1 MRPEKLRPK
10 RSGVRRVERILQ
22 DELGWLRGFRT
33 ADGRWCTVP
42 PAAPSRTIDLD
53 DGTLRTTRA
62 RVVSLRNEFPRA
74 LPKVVG
80 DAEAWCAAT
89 FDLLRALDGI
99 RQGRRIELLAPTLA
113 PEPSG
118 DDPLRD
124 VHDALVW
131 SHVLQPRA
139 ARAHWKWVLNH
150 RTLLTRSR
158 ERVPDDDPVWILRL
172 AQWAR
177 ELGRKHATTVAA
189 LLADPGRMPW
199 RPDEAREFLDSVFQA
214 EALQRDPDTVAC
226 PRGRRTVPDVR
237 RVLDRMAAVPRRSRK
252 QLLRLLA
259 VLTPEDGTDD
269 DTIGPWAEAL
279 RWRAARTR
287 RYRDRM
293 DCEPEPPG
301 AEAEAEALDALRER
315 AERFPNPV
323 LTNLE
328 QHFEALGT
336 TEFEALLEPMTRTLS
351 AVPSTAGFR
360 WTLFAAFVG
369 VFRSS
374 WLPDPVRLGETWI
387 RALPDLW
394 QRWMAASGGRTPGW
408 QPWWDAYLGDSD
420 DEGPEDW
427 VSYLDEVSTLES
439 CLELLRAQDRLP
451 PEEDFGRIE
460 CYARFVPRS
469 ILTEVYASGSS
480 RECDWL
486 GRKTGAVA
494 AVLLGENARS
504 WRALLRAPCPDDEA
518 AAVALL
524 RALHGTV
531 DGSTFHERA
540 IPALAEATDREV
552 EHAAALARLVGT
564 THARVEAHQAPPV
577 DLGVALPD
585 RLRRAADTLAAWE
598 PQAARTVRRILR
610 KDRPDPAELRRRIEA
625 LEARAPLN
633 EAQRRRVERL
643 RHHLEHPPPIS
654 EARVDNLVARFE
666 RATCRAFLR
675 RWIDD
680 RRAATQARL
689 ERWLGRSAD
698 WFDDVDVLV
707 GIAGTRSLESPAR
720 DLAWRILTVRTG
732 EPPWDLRDE
741 DGNRR
746 FMCEAAARGVHVEP
760 WVDRAPVRVVD
771 GGSRGTL
778 RVTIERDPLELLH
791 MGRWFDTCLGPSESN
806 YFSVFANIA
815 DVNKQVVYARDGRG
829 RVVGRVLVALTRSFG
844 LLSFHPYA
852 HDDRVRVVVREYVM
866 ALAEAL
872 DVPVVDRGEVESLVA
887 RSWYD
892 DGPEFPCEPHPVFDD
907 DSDFRRALAET
918 DDPRDL
924 IERVLGPEPRPE
936 DLARVLE
943 LPESEKRP
951 EIAVAVADFPPDR
964 MFLGPLALQLLEAG
978 HVERAARLRDPLVS
992 HLRES
997 GRTGYADQSR
1007 AWTALGRI
1015 DPYRALRLL
1024 RELERR
1030 RPDPE
1035 DYETYSSV
1043 WIQVR
1048 LLRRLG
1054 RHRKAVRVIEQAA
1067 AAGVLDDD
1075 DVDQIR
1081 RAACPS
1087 PGSSSSTPA
1096 HRP

>member
-10 RSGVRRVERILQ
+10 RSAVRRVERILR
-22 DELGWLRGFRT
+22 DELGWLRGFPT

-42 PAAPSRTIDLD
+42 PAAPSGTIDLD
-53 DGTLRTTRA
+53 DGTLHATRA
-62 RVVSLRNEFPRA
+62 RVVSLHNEFPRA
-74 LPKVVG
+74 LPEVVD
-80 DAEAWCAAT
+80 DADAWCTAT
-89 FDLLRALDGI
+89 FDLLTAIDGI
-99 RQGRRIELLAPTLA
+99 RRGRRIERPVPPLA
-113 PEPSG
+113 PELPA

-131 SHVLQPRA
+131 SHALHPRT
-139 ARAHWKWVLNH
+139 ARVHWKWILDH
-150 RTLLTRSR
+150 RTLLARSR
-158 ERVPDDDPVWILRL
+158 AWVPDDDPVWILRL

-189 LLADPGRMPW
+189 FLADPGRMPW
-199 RPDEAREFLDSVFQA
+199 RTDEAREFLVPVLQA
-214 EALQRDPDTVAC
+214 GARQLDPDKVAC
-226 PRGRRTVPDVR
+226 SRGRRTVPELR
-237 RVLDRMAAVPRRSRK
+237 RVLDRMAAVPRRTRK

-279 RWRAARTR
+279 HLREARTR
-287 RYRDRM
+287 WYRARM
-293 DCEPEPPG
+293 RREPESPG
-301 AEAEAEALDALRER
+301 AEAEFEALDALRER
-315 AERFPNPV
+315 SEHFPHRV

-328 QHFEALGT
+328 QEFEALGT
-336 TEFEALLEPMTRTLS
+336 SRYEARLEPMIRTLS
-351 AVPSTAGFR
+351 AVPATSGFR
-360 WTLFAAFVG
+360 WTLLGAFVG
-369 VFRSS
+369 AFRSS
-374 WLPDPVRLGETWI
+374 WSPDPVRLEETWI

-394 QRWMAASGGRTPGW
+394 RRWTAASGGRTPGW

-420 DEGPEDW
+420 DAGPEDW

-564 THARVEAHQAPPV
+564 AHARVEVRDAPPV
-577 DLGVALPD
+577 DLGVALPAP
-585 RLRRAADTLAAWE
+585 LRRAVDTLAAWD
-598 PQAARTVRRILR
+598 PQAGRTARRILR

-625 LEARAPLN
+625 LEARAPLT
-633 EAQRRRVERL
+633 EAQRRRVDRW
-643 RHHLEHPPPIS
+643 RHYLEQPPPIS
-654 EARVDNLVARFE
+654 EARVGNLVARFE
-666 RATCRAFLR
+666 RATHRAFLR

-680 RRAATQARL
+680 RHAAARARL
-689 ERWLGRSAD
+689 ERWLGRSVD
-698 WFDDVDVLV
+698 WFDDVDVVL
-707 GIAGTRSLESPAR
+707 GIAETRSLESSTR
-720 DLAWRILTVRTG
+720 DVAWRILTVRAG
-732 EPPWDLRDE
+732 EPPWDLR
-741 DGNRR
+741 GHAANRR
-746 FMCEAAARGVHVEP
+746 FLREAAAHGVRVDP

-771 GGSRGTL
+771 VGHRGTL
-778 RVTIERDPLELLH
+778 RATIERDPLQLLH
-791 MGRWFDTCLGPSESN
+791 MGRWFDTCLAPSEPN

-852 HDDRVRVVVREYVM
+852 HDARVRSLLEEYVI
-866 ALAEAL
+866 ALAETL
-872 DVPVVDRGEVESLVA
+872 DVPVVARGEVESLVA

-892 DGPEFPCEPHPVFDD
+892 DGPESPCEPDPVFDD

-924 IERVLGPEPRPE
+924 IARFLGPEPRPE

-943 LPESEKRP
+943 LPESEERP

-964 MFLGPLALQLLEAG
+964 MFLVPLALQLLEVG

-992 HLRES
+992 LLRES

-1024 RELERR
+1024 RELERG

-1035 DYETYSSV
+1035 DHETHSSV
-1043 WIQVR
+1043 WIRVR

-1054 RHRKAVRVIEQAA
+1054 RLRKAARVIDWAV
-1067 AAGVLDDD
+1067 AAGVFDDAD
-1075 DVDQIR
+1075 ADRIR
-1081 RAACPS
+1081 RVP
-1087 PGSSSSTPA
+1087 
-1096 HRP
+1096 

>member
-10 RSGVRRVERILQ
+10 RSGVRRVERILR
-22 DELGWLRGFRT
+22 DELGWLRGFPT

-99 RQGRRIELLAPTLA
+99 RQGRRIELLAPPLA

-172 AQWAR
+172 AQWAP

-214 EALQRDPDTVAC
+214 QALQRDPDTVAC

-269 DTIGPWAEAL
+269 DTIGPWAEA
-279 RWRAARTR
+279 
-287 RYRDRM
+287 
-293 DCEPEPPG
+293 
-301 AEAEAEALDALRER
+301 EAEALDALRER
-315 AERFPNPV
+315 AARFPNPV

-374 WLPDPVRLGETWI
+374 WSPDPVRLGETWI

-394 QRWMAASGGRTPGW
+394 QRWTAASGGRTPGW

-427 VSYLDEVSTLES
+427 ASYLDEVSTLES

-451 PEEDFGRIE
+451 PEEALLRIE
-460 CYARFVPRS
+460 RHARFVPRS
-469 ILTEVYASGSS
+469 ILPEIDASGRS
-480 RECDWL
+480 RGGDWL
-486 GRKTGAVA
+486 GWKTGAVA

-585 RLRRAADTLAAWE
+585 RLRRAADALAAWE
-598 PQAARTVRRILR
+598 PQAARTARRILR

-720 DLAWRILTVRTG
+720 DLAWRILTVRAG
-732 EPPWDLRDE
+732 EPPWDLRDHAA
-741 DGNRR
+741 NRR
-746 FMCEAAARGVHVEP
+746 FLREAAAHGVRVDP

-771 GGSRGTL
+771 VGHRGTL
-778 RVTIERDPLELLH
+778 RVTIERDPLQLLH
-791 MGRWFDTCLGPSESN
+791 MGRWFDTCLAPSESN

-852 HDDRVRVVVREYVM
+852 HDARVRSLLREYVM

-892 DGPEFPCEPHPVFDD
+892 DGPQALAEPDPVFDD
-907 DSDFRRALAET
+907 HSDFRRALAET

-924 IERVLGPEPRPE
+924 IERVLGSEPRPE

-943 LPESEKRP
+943 LPETQERL
-951 EIAVAVADFPPDR
+951 EIAVGVDDFPSDR
-964 MFLGPLALQLLEAG
+964 MFLARLALQLLEAG
-978 HVERAARLRDPLVS
+978 HGERAARLRDPLVS
-992 HLRES
+992 LLRES
-997 GRTGYADQSR
+997 GRTGYMDHSS
-1007 AWTALGRI
+1007 AWTALGHI
-1015 DPYRALRLL
+1015 DPYRAFRLL
-1024 RELERR
+1024 RELERG

-1035 DYETYSSV
+1035 DYETHSSV
-1043 WIQVR
+1043 WIQVP

-1054 RHRKAVRVIEQAA
+1054 RHRRAARVIEQAA

-1081 RAACPS
+1081 RAAWPS
-1087 PGSSSSTPA
+1087 PGSSSSTPGC
-1096 HRP
+1096 RP